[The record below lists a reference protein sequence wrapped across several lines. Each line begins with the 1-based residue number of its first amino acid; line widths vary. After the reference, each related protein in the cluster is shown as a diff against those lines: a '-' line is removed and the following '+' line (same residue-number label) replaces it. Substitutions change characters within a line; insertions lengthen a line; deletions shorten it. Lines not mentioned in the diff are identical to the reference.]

1 MSCCVALAH
10 VPLGSPMGW
19 DDYFYP
25 GTDTLRN
32 KWGELDPTMLHAM
45 EYQATRVRHRELV
58 DGTATVPRDFG
69 PDHIKGIHGYLFQ
82 DVYQWAGQYR
92 DVGMVKMSEPGGIG
106 FTAPGQI
113 DLWMRSIQD
122 FVRTTTWQSM
132 DAGEFVEAASVTF
145 AHLNQAHPFR
155 EGNGRASKIY
165 MQHVAELSPFR
176 LDFSGIDPMLWNLSS
191 ELSRPSLLRQTVDAR
206 FLYHVFAT
214 ATRPA
219 TQAPPAAP
227 QQGVGPRS
235 ASYPRAATAAPQ
247 QPQLN
252 KPAGY
257 TPRQSHRGQGRVR

>member
-1 MSCCVALAH
+1 MIH
-10 VPLGSPMGW
+10 VPVRFVTESLGIAPQTAAREPQRRPISRYADRGRASRS
-19 DDYFYP
+19 
-25 GTDTLRN
+25 LR
-32 KWGELDPTMLHAM
+32 GLE
-45 EYQATRVRHRELV
+45 TR
-58 DGTATVPRDFG
+58 GTAG
-69 PDHIKGIHGYLFQ
+69 CCI
-82 DVYQWAGQYR
+82 
-92 DVGMVKMSEPGGIG
+92 
-106 FTAPGQI
+106 
-113 DLWMRSIQD
+113 RSKSSR
-122 FVRTTTWQSM
+122 F
-132 DAGEFVEAASVTF
+132 
-145 AHLNQAHPFR
+145 QAHPFR

-257 TPRQSHRGQGRVR
+257 TPRQSHRGQGRAR